1 MLKFAQSFA
10 DLFKVRPVLGK
21 AVLDGVFKRGFISA
35 DMNFVVSVHHAHA
48 LPSVL
53 ADEESAQRFKVMRIL
68 CEYEIICVLG
78 RTELVSPYRFGRNV
92 FNIIL
97 AEIFIVERNTAES
110 ADIHLLIKIDVEKSA
125 AGRAQI
131 TLY

>member
-1 MLKFAQSFA
+1 
-10 DLFKVRPVLGK
+10 
-21 AVLDGVFKRGFISA
+21 
-35 DMNFVVSVHHAHA
+35 
-48 LPSVL
+48 
-53 ADEESAQRFKVMRIL
+53 MRIL

-131 TLY
+131 ALY